1 MIDFLIVGGGIAGI
15 NFAWQAEKQQHSYHL
30 IDPFLFNSSTAV
42 AAGLINPVTG
52 RKFAT
57 QWNMETLIPLAEQ
70 TYAELENFTGTKFFY
85 RHPIIKIHKNE
96 SIVEEWIKI
105 QSSTKI
111 SPYINVAPDL
121 SKYARYLDYRYGAIG
136 VSQGF
141 RLNTTELISAFKNR
155 VAEKIING
163 NFDYNALKISA
174 NNFIYN
180 NQLYKNIVFCEGVAT
195 QQNPWFNFIAFKPAK
210 GECLII
216 EIPNFETKE
225 IIIKGIILIPLG
237 NNKFWVGA
245 TNTWN
250 DLSNTP
256 TEAGRTELETGLQQL
271 LKLPYT
277 LLEHKAAVRPSIRD
291 RTPVVGQH
299 PEIAKMYV
307 LNGLGT
313 KGTSLAPYYAKQLFE
328 HIINGSAIN
337 KEVAV
342 NRF

>member
-15 NFAWQAEKQQHSYHL
+15 NFAWQAEQRQHSYHL
-30 IDPFLFNSSTAV
+30 IDPFLNNSSTAI

-57 QWNMETLIPLAEQ
+57 QWNMEILIPLAEKNY
-70 TYAELENFTGTKFFY
+70 TELERFTGSTFFY

-96 SIVEEWIKI
+96 SIVEEWLKI
-105 QSSTKI
+105 QSSTNI
-111 SPYINVAPDL
+111 SPYINILPDL
-121 SKYARYLDYRYGAIG
+121 SKYTRYLDYRYGAIG
-136 VSQGF
+136 VSPGF
-141 RLNTTELISAFKNR
+141 RLHTTELISAYKNR
-155 VAEKIING
+155 AAEKIIIG
-163 NFDYNALKISA
+163 NFDYYSLKI
-174 NNFIYN
+174 NTDGFVYN
-180 NQLYKNIVFCEGVAT
+180 DNSYKNIVFCEGVAT

-216 EIPNFETKE
+216 DIPNFETNE

-237 NNKFWVGA
+237 GNKFWVGA

-256 TEAGRTELETGLQQL
+256 TEAGRTELENGLQHL

-277 LLEHKAAVRPSIRD
+277 VLEHKAAVRPSIRD

-299 PEIAKMYV
+299 PEINNMYV

-328 HIINGSAIN
+328 HITNGAAIN

>member
-15 NFAWQAEKQQHSYHL
+15 NFAWQAEQHQYSYHL

-57 QWNMETLIPLAEQ
+57 QWNMETLIPLAEKHILNWKILPLQ
-70 TYAELENFTGTKFFY
+70 FFY

-105 QSSTKI
+105 QSSTSI
-111 SPYINVAPDL
+111 SPYINVSPNL
-121 SKYARYLDYRYGAIG
+121 SKYARYLDFRYGAIG
-136 VSQGF
+136 VSPGF
-141 RLNTTELISAFKNR
+141 RLNTAELITAFKNR
-155 VAEKIING
+155 VADKIITG
-163 NFDYNALKISA
+163 NFDYNVLKINA
-174 NNFIYN
+174 GNFEYN
-180 NQLYKNIVFCEGVAT
+180 NNSYKNIIFCEGVAT

-216 EIPNFETKE
+216 EIPNYETNE

-256 TEAGRTELETGLQQL
+256 TEAGRAELENGLQQL

-277 LLEHKAAVRPSIRD
+277 LLAHKAAVRPSIRD
-291 RTPVVGQH
+291 RTPVVGQQ
-299 PEIAKMYV
+299 PEIANMYV